1 MEGATYFTYWFMFPI
16 SILIATVAMTFG
28 IGGAAFFSPTFA
40 ILFPLLNVPTL
51 SASEA
56 FVYDIANDQR
66 EFFKPIFANETQYLP
81 NDKFSDS
88 QVKPNYAETLDVVSK
103 STRPSTQSLTIPPN
117 KKSDNLLLKGL
128 VVGAGIFL
136 VYQILED

>member
-1 MEGATYFTYWFMFPI
+1 MNKNLTYSKKAKKGFVEGYFNNK
-16 SILIATVAMTFG
+16 
-28 IGGAAFFSPTFA
+28 FA
-40 ILFPLLNVPTL
+40 EAPKVV

-81 NDKFSDS
+81 NGKFIDS
-88 QVKPNYAETLDVVSK
+88 QVRPNYSETLDVVSN

-128 VVGAGIFL
+128 VVGAGVFL

>member
-1 MEGATYFTYWFMFPI
+1 MNKNLTYNKKAKKKGFVDGYFNNRFE
-16 SILIATVAMTFG
+16 SIPKA
-28 IGGAAFFSPTFA
+28 P
-40 ILFPLLNVPTL
+40 

-56 FVYDIANDQR
+56 FVYDIANEHRD
-66 EFFKPIFANETQYLP
+66 FFKPIFANETQYLP
-81 NDKFSDS
+81 NGTFRDS
-88 QVKPNYAETLDVVSK
+88 QVKTNYSETLDVVSN

-128 VVGAGIFL
+128 VLGAGIFL

>member
-1 MEGATYFTYWFMFPI
+1 MNKNLTYSKKAKKGFVEGYFNNK
-16 SILIATVAMTFG
+16 
-28 IGGAAFFSPTFA
+28 FA
-40 ILFPLLNVPTL
+40 EAPKVV

-81 NDKFSDS
+81 NGKFIDS
-88 QVKPNYAETLDVVSK
+88 QVRPNYSETLDVVSN

-117 KKSDNLLLKGL
+117 KISDNLLLKGL
-128 VVGAGIFL
+128 VVGAGVFL

>member
-1 MEGATYFTYWFMFPI
+1 MNKNLTYSKKAKKGFVEGYFNNK
-16 SILIATVAMTFG
+16 
-28 IGGAAFFSPTFA
+28 FA
-40 ILFPLLNVPTL
+40 ETPKVV

-81 NDKFSDS
+81 NGKFSDS